1 MLALS
6 LPVVAALP
14 AVNAAPQASSPPA
27 TEARSHPQRLV
38 PVIAAGHR
46 LDSQEF
52 GRLYGPGTFTMNGL
66 ANTVIGVR
74 NRYQSMTSLRFRS
87 LEEGVPSSVRLVFPT
102 GKGYSSGNGGIIELA
117 IYPDDGTE
125 NHLPDFKVA
134 PLARATYRPDFSQP
148 RTKDTRYPLIHFD
161 RTAHS
166 LHRGNLYHLVL
177 QNTAPSPDQ
186 NYSSIDNAVTRA
198 ENGPPARWLN
208 IRDWSTLFATR
219 PYPAKANAPYNWTNL
234 TARGSQGNLFSP
246 ILQITLANGKV
257 QGVSDMEGGS
267 VDPQR
272 VYTATAEKPIR
283 ERFTPRTGKRI
294 SGFSVATAAS
304 RPGTLSWRIMKGNS
318 RLASGIIQQPTRNYS
333 QLRST
338 TVYMLA
344 SSSWYDVPLSEDIK
358 LDAGESY
365 DLEFHPVGNSA
376 WKFADHQNGGASGF
390 IWPAAFTESQ
400 AQHLYDGRWINT
412 FHWDY
417 TRAGAGSNWPVVL
430 HLAPD
435 PKTTKN

>member
-1 MLALS
+1 MLQSLRPSMLALS

-125 NHLPDFKVA
+125 NHLPDFKAA

-177 QNTAPSPDQ
+177 EAARPAAGMVSFRGADGAGVLAETAADRRM
-186 NYSSIDNAVTRA
+186 V
-198 ENGPPARWLN
+198 
-208 IRDWSTLFATR
+208 RDWHL
-219 PYPAKANAPYNWTNL
+219 
-234 TARGSQGNLFSP
+234 
-246 ILQITLANGKV
+246 
-257 QGVSDMEGGS
+257 
-267 VDPQR
+267 
-272 VYTATAEKPIR
+272 
-283 ERFTPRTGKRI
+283 RFTGSADGWNGTG
-294 SGFSVATAAS
+294 G
-304 RPGTLSWRIMKGNS
+304 RP
-318 RLASGIIQQPTRNYS
+318 
-333 QLRST
+333 LRSA
-338 TVYMLA
+338 V
-344 SSSWYDVPLSEDIK
+344 EDR
-358 LDAGESY
+358 A
-365 DLEFHPVGNSA
+365 FVVCR
-376 WKFADHQNGGASGF
+376 FSGC
-390 IWPAAFTESQ
+390 
-400 AQHLYDGRWINT
+400 
-412 FHWDY
+412 
-417 TRAGAGSNWPVVL
+417 
-430 HLAPD
+430 
-435 PKTTKN
+435 